1 MPLLLASIQIKVDSP
16 LFPFHTTDWAELP
29 ADIKEA
35 FVALGYTEAL
45 WNADGEP
52 ESFECDFEELS
63 QEQKEAALK
72 IGYTSETWDAEE

>member
-1 MPLLLASIQIKVDSP
+1 M
-16 LFPFHTTDWAELP
+16 
-29 ADIKEA
+29 
-35 FVALGYTEAL
+35 ALGYTEAL